1 MKNLVILALFVSL
14 ALAKININEA
24 SRYELMTIGG
34 LDAGRADMLIKYR
47 EKREISSVDEL
58 KIISGF
64 AGYDTTKLQQSFEMS
79 ARVYTQQQE
88 QPVRDVVVIEK
99 TRTRTVYGGSTY
111 RRVENYGNGIT
122 ITETGTF
129 PPPPPRGHGR
139 RGGMMPPPPPP
150 PPGGMMPP
158 PPPPPP
164 GGMMPP
170 PPPPPGGM
178 MPPPPPPPPPH
189 GGIKPPP
196 PPPPD
201 DYHHRSHSGTGSGEA
216 SGGSRRNVPVPMHMG
231 TIRSKRSSS
240 TTSFGNCDPQSGD
253 CVSVGVQ

>member
-1 MKNLVILALFVSL
+1 MKNLVILALLVSL
-14 ALAKININEA
+14 AAAKININEA

-34 LDAGRADMLIKYR
+34 LDAGRADMLMQYR
-47 EKREISSVDEL
+47 QKREISSADEL
-58 KIISGF
+58 KGINGF
-64 AGYDTTKLQQSFEMS
+64 ASYDTAKLQKSFEIS
-79 ARVYTQQQE
+79 PRANVQ
-88 QPVRDVVVIEK
+88 QPVQPERDIVVVEK

-129 PPPPPRGHGR
+129 PPPPPRGY
-139 RGGMMPPPPPP
+139 GGH
-150 PPGGMMPP
+150 
-158 PPPPPP
+158 

-178 MPPPPPPPPPH
+178 PPPPH

-196 PPPPD
+196 PPPPPRD
-201 DYHHRSHSGTGSGEA
+201 DYSRKRSSDSMSDSEIGGS
-216 SGGSRRNVPVPMHMG
+216 SRRNMPVPMHMG

-240 TTSFGNCDPQSGD
+240 VTSFGDCDPQSGN
-253 CVSVGVQ
+253 CASVGVGVQVDRGF

>member
-1 MKNLVILALFVSL
+1 MKNLVILALLVSL
-14 ALAKININEA
+14 AAAKININEA

-34 LDAGRADMLIKYR
+34 LDAGRADMLMQYR
-47 EKREISSVDEL
+47 QKREISSADEL
-58 KIISGF
+58 KGINGF
-64 AGYDTTKLQQSFEMS
+64 ASYDTAKLQKSFEIS
-79 ARVYTQQQE
+79 PRANVQ
-88 QPVRDVVVIEK
+88 QPVQPDRDIVVVEK

-129 PPPPPRGHGR
+129 PPPPPRGY
-139 RGGMMPPPPPP
+139 GGH
-150 PPGGMMPP
+150 
-158 PPPPPP
+158 

-178 MPPPPPPPPPH
+178 PPPPN

-196 PPPPD
+196 PPPPPPPRD
-201 DYHHRSHSGTGSGEA
+201 DYSHGRS
-216 SGGSRRNVPVPMHMG
+216 SGGMSDGDIGGSSRRNVPVPMHMG

>member
-1 MKNLVILALFVSL
+1 MKNLVILALLVSL

-34 LDAGRADMLIKYR
+34 LDAGRADMLMQYR
-47 EKREISSVDEL
+47 QKREISSADEL
-58 KIISGF
+58 KGINGF
-64 AGYDTTKLQQSFEMS
+64 ASYDTAKLQKSFEIS
-79 ARVYTQQQE
+79 PRANVQ
-88 QPVRDVVVIEK
+88 QPVQPDRDIVVVEK

-129 PPPPPRGHGR
+129 PPPPPRGY
-139 RGGMMPPPPPP
+139 GGH
-150 PPGGMMPP
+150 
-158 PPPPPP
+158 

-178 MPPPPPPPPPH
+178 PPPPH

-196 PPPPD
+196 PPPPPRD
-201 DYHHRSHSGTGSGEA
+201 DYSRKRSSDSMSDSEIGGS
-216 SGGSRRNVPVPMHMG
+216 SRRNMPVPMHMG

-240 TTSFGNCDPQSGD
+240 VTSFGNCDPQSGD

>member
-1 MKNLVILALFVSL
+1 MRNLVILALLASL

-58 KIISGF
+58 NSINGF
-64 AGYDTTKLQQSFEMS
+64 AGYDTTKLQQSFELS
-79 ARVYTQQQE
+79 ARANAQ
-88 QPVRDVVVIEK
+88 QPVKPDRDIVVVEK

-129 PPPPPRGHGR
+129 PPPPPRGYGR
-139 RGGMMPPPPPP
+139 H
-150 PPGGMMPP
+150 
-158 PPPPPP
+158 

-178 MPPPPPPPPPH
+178 MPPPPPPPPPPH

-196 PPPPD
+196 PPSG
-201 DYHHRSHSGTGSGEA
+201 DYNHRSSNRMSDSDIGGS
-216 SGGSRRNVPVPMHMG
+216 SRRNVPVPMHMG

-240 TTSFGNCDPQSGD
+240 ATSSGNCDPQSGD